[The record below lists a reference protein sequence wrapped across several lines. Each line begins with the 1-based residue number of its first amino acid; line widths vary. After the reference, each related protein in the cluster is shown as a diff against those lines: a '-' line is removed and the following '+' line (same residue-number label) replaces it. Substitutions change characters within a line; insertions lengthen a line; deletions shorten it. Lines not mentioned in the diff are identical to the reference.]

1 MPYLISLSA
10 AVCIS
15 TLVLLH
21 QYLTGAL
28 NADETENAT

>member
-1 MPYLISLSA
+1 MFLISLSA

-21 QYLTGAL
+21 QYLSGAL
-28 NADETENAT
+28 AGDDAENAT